1 MLCLCQELLLILL
14 FGSMFYST
22 YNVKWLIYI
31 NIGYELLWA
40 DVHSYYLSVSF
51 TYNYLCN
58 SETPTNQ
65 PKRYIIISEYIYICI
80 YIYIYNIADTKV
92 QFTKNLIGF
101 ILLGISLIVSFVV
114 CITIDGVLVN
124 EEEREGWTTVVVT
137 GIILDFMF
145 VQTLKCVLI
154 YAILNL
160 QFRSA
165 FLLMTSG
172 YSIL

>member
-1 MLCLCQELLLILL
+1 M
-14 FGSMFYST
+14 
-22 YNVKWLIYI
+22 
-31 NIGYELLWA
+31 
-40 DVHSYYLSVSF
+40 
-51 TYNYLCN
+51 
-58 SETPTNQ
+58 
-65 PKRYIIISEYIYICI
+65 
-80 YIYIYNIADTKV
+80 DTKV

-114 CITIDGVLVN
+114 CMTIDGVLVN

-137 GIILDFMF
+137 GIILDFIF
-145 VQTLKCVLI
+145 FQTLKCVLI
-154 YAILNL
+154 FAILNL